1 MCRAQRQQSEI
12 TPHTSN
18 NDNNKLKWEYYTQ
31 IPTSYANKFLFYEYF
46 WFSAPFF
53 KPCFVGVI
61 ASRLLM
67 RWCFLLMFNYIAEV
81 NVYSL
86 LVIRFFLFR
95 LDAVCKNYSTFF
107 FFFLHMKFILVCF
120 SLIKS
125 FSLKLI
131 IISEQNIKN
140 AFNFVELE
148 WKKLRIFSCFKF
160 DEKLI

>member
-107 FFFLHMKFILVCF
+107 FLLPAHEIYISLLFIDKKFFPKINYYIRTKYKECIQFRWTGVKKITNFFLF
-120 SLIKS
+120 
-125 FSLKLI
+125 
-131 IISEQNIKN
+131 
-140 AFNFVELE
+140 
-148 WKKLRIFSCFKF
+148 
-160 DEKLI
+160 